1 MPVVLNKRTDKI
13 PPGAVL
19 VDRTT
24 KWGNIFKIGQP
35 HPRTGKPMTRKDV
48 IAEYADWL
56 DGMVFNGL
64 LDLGELTGKD
74 LVGWCAPLPCHA
86 DILLERANK

>member
-1 MPVVLNKRTDKI
+1 MPRVLNKRTDKI
-13 PPGAVL
+13 PPDAIL

-35 HPRTGKPMTRKDV
+35 HPKTNKPMTRQDA

-56 DGMVFNGL
+56 DGMIFNGL
-64 LDLGELTGKD
+64 LDLDELQGKD
-74 LVGWCAPLPCHA
+74 LVCWDAPLLCHA
-86 DILLERANK
+86 DILLEMANK